1 MKKSESYP
9 VFCCKICFVAI
20 YPVFCVFFVAIFCGE
35 KLITFQFES
44 DFLVM
49 LLAEISREKLKQ
61 IVSVKDDLS

>member
-1 MKKSESYP
+1 MSP
-9 VFCCKICFVAI
+9 FFT
-20 YPVFCVFFVAIFCGE
+20 VFFLNESVRYFQILNKFE